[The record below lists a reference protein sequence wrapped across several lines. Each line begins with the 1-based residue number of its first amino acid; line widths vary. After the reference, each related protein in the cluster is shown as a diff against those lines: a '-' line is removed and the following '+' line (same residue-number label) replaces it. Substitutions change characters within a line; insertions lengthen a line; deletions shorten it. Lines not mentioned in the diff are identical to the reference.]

1 MFCAGLKGR
10 QQATVFFGAFFLPQ
24 AFLATCLRSALTAS
38 SLRSSFSMPLIALL
52 TQVRKAAGDLASSQ
66 EHTPGVRWSWPRI
79 SPARVGRGVDVEVH
93 AAAEERR
100 LLLAGQ
106 GSAPGAEMVP
116 AVDEPTG
123 SLGVKSMTTG
133 PDTPGAP

>member
-1 MFCAGLKGR
+1 M
-10 QQATVFFGAFFLPQ
+10 
-24 AFLATCLRSALTAS
+24 ATCLRSALTAS

-79 SPARVGRGVDVEVH
+79 SPAG
-93 AAAEERR
+93 
-100 LLLAGQ
+100 LAGVWMLKYMPPLKSVVCSSPVK
-106 GSAPGAEMVP
+106 GRLPAPEMVP

-123 SLGVKSMTTG
+123 SLGVKSITIG